1 MSLTSRL
8 RFRAPLKR
16 ASLFGVLAALSACDV
31 PTELP
36 IFDVRWVVTVDSTA
50 LGVDE
55 LLPSNVTVSGGNFD
69 VAVTPVLLTQTLGSL
84 CPACIAADGLT
95 VPKLLFNLTYN
106 QTGDLGTDVVSVEL
120 VSGSISLDI
129 QNNLG
134 FDPINPAAAT
144 FGTFRVTLFDTN
156 ASGRQLAQV
165 IVDGATGGS
174 IPAGFSQIPLTL
186 APGTVSSTIFAE
198 IDVVSPAGDLVLINV
213 LNGFDIT
220 VTVGTISVSSATV
233 DVDGLSVSIDQSDLD
248 VGDIDTS
255 VVERVVSG
263 SLILDIQN
271 PFGVGVNISLDI
283 SGPFF
288 TTIQKNVTIT
298 NATTSSVTITYT
310 GAELRSFLGQT
321 TVQITGVGTVVAS
334 TPATVAPGQ
343 EVVIEATL
351 NINLEIGG

>member
-1 MSLTSRL
+1 MSSCSRP
-8 RFRAPLKR
+8 RFRTPLQT
-16 ASLFGVLAALSACDV
+16 AGLFVVLAALSGCDV
-31 PTELP
+31 PTALP
-36 IFDVRWVVTVDSTA
+36 IFDVRWVIPVDSTS

-69 VAVTPVLLTQTLGSL
+69 VTVAPVVLLQTLGGI
-84 CPACIAADGLT
+84 CPACIAVDGQT
-95 VPKLLFNLTYN
+95 VPKPEFNLTYN

-120 VSGSISLDI
+120 VSGTISLDI

-134 FDPINPAAAT
+134 FDPVNPAAGI

-174 IPAGFSQIPLTL
+174 IPAGFSQIPLIL

-213 LNGFDIT
+213 SNSFDIT
-220 VTVGTISVSSATV
+220 VTVGIISVSSATV
-233 DVDGLSVSIDQSDLD
+233 DVDGLSVNLDPIDLD
-248 VGDIDTS
+248 VGDIDTG
-255 VVERVVSG
+255 VVDRVLSG

-271 PFGVGVNISLDI
+271 PFGVGVNIVLNI
-283 SGPFF
+283 SGPGF

-321 TVQITGVGTVVAS
+321 TVQITGGGTVVAS
-334 TPATVAPGQ
+334 TPTTVMPGQ
-343 EVVIEATL
+343 ELVIKATL
-351 NINLEIGG
+351 DINLETRG